1 MFHTSHFSTFLTS
14 WRGDALALIC
24 GALLP
29 LAFSPF
35 DISVIAILA
44 PAVLFFLWL
53 QVSPRRALWRGLLFG
68 LGMFGIGVTWIY
80 VSIYEFGGVSLPL
93 SIFLMTLF
101 VILLAWFPALLGYF
115 VTRFFPAPIN
125 TQGVTLKLLLIFPAA
140 WTVFEWI
147 RGWFLT
153 GFPWL
158 YLGHSQIDTPLA
170 GLSPVLGVYGVS
182 WATAFTAGLIV
193 TAILDMRGVIS
204 RLRYIAVL
212 LVIWITAGLLNM
224 QQWTQPVGAPLKVS
238 LIQGNIAQDV
248 KWTSEVLVPTLEL
261 YLRLTREHWDSDL
274 IIWPET
280 AMPLFYHEAK
290 IFIDGLTKEARDNS
304 ADVLFGLPVLDERTQ
319 RYYNSMMSIGSHAA
333 FYHKSHLVPFT
344 EYLPLKSIL
353 AGVVDFLQVPMSDF
367 SKGDADQRPLMVAG
381 QKAAIS
387 ICYEGVFGEEVIR
400 QLPEATLLV
409 NVSNDAWFGGSIG
422 PHQHLQITRMR
433 ALETGR
439 PLLRTTNTGITAI
452 VAPNGKL
459 QALAKQFEV
468 QVLTYTIQPMS
479 GATPYVRIGN
489 IPVIVILILILGVTM
504 LVKKLR

>member
-1 MFHTSHFSTFLTS
+1 MLNTSYSSVPTTSWATS
-14 WRGDALALIC
+14 WRGDILALIS

-35 DISVIAILA
+35 DISIVALLA
-44 PAVLFFLWL
+44 PAALFFLWL
-53 QVSPRRALWRGLLFG
+53 QTSPRRALGRGLLFG
-68 LGMFGIGVTWIY
+68 LGMFGVGATWIY
-80 VSIYEFGGVSLPL
+80 ISIYEFGGVGLSL
-93 SIFLMTLF
+93 SIFLMSLF
-101 VILLAWFPALLGYF
+101 VIVLAGFPALCGYF
-115 VTRFFPAPIN
+115 VTRFFTVSTP
-125 TQGVTLKLLLIFPAA
+125 LKLLLIFPAA
-140 WTVFEWI
+140 WTLFEWI

-158 YLGHSQIDTPLA
+158 YLGHSQIDMPLA
-170 GLSPVLGVYGVS
+170 GLAPIAGVYGVS
-182 WATAFTAGLIV
+182 WAMAFSAGLV
-193 TAILDMRGVIS
+193 VLMLLDTRGMAS
-204 RLRYIAVL
+204 KLRYLAVL
-212 LVIWITAGLLNM
+212 AIIWITAGLLNM
-224 QQWTQPVGAPLKVS
+224 QQWTAPIGAPLKVS

-248 KWTSEVLVPTLEL
+248 KWSPDVLVPTLEL

-274 IIWPET
+274 IVWPET

-290 IFIDGLTKEARDNS
+290 PFIAGLEKEARENS
-304 ADVLFGLPVLDERTQ
+304 ADILFGLPVLDERTQ
-319 RYYNSMMSIGSHAA
+319 RYYNSMMSVGSHTA

-353 AGVVDFLQVPMSDF
+353 ANVVDFLQVPMSDF
-367 SKGDADQRPLMVAG
+367 SKGSVDQRPLAVAG

-387 ICYEGVFGEEVIR
+387 ICYEAVFGEEVIR

-452 VAPNGKL
+452 VGPNGKL
-459 QALAKQFEV
+459 QAMAKQFEV
-468 QVLTYTIQPMS
+468 QVLTGTIQPMRGS
-479 GATPYVRIGN
+479 TPYVRMGN
-489 IPVIVILILILGVTM
+489 LPVVVVLILILGITM
-504 LVKKLR
+504 RVKRPH